1 MISRTFK
8 IRGRSF
14 RIDGDSPKSDCF
26 QLFVDDSRFWFRI
39 GERLDNTFGILQID
53 MFAPLT
59 FVSLAAWDRVVKET
73 LWMIEFETL
82 DQLPQVDTKERPKGM
97 YSLEALRQV
106 VELYDRSSFGVYG
119 KAEYERQRI
128 SMITG
133 FAPITVKKQIQKCML
148 QGLIP

>member
-1 MISRTFK
+1 MTSRTFK

-14 RIDGDSPKSDCF
+14 RIDGDLPESDCF

-39 GERLDNTFGILQID
+39 GERPDNSFGILQIN

-59 FVSLAAWDRVVKET
+59 FVSLEVWDRVLNET

-82 DQLPQVDTKERPKGM
+82 DQLPQVETEERPKGM

-106 VELYDRSSFGVYG
+106 VELYDRSTFGVYG

-128 SMITG
+128 SKITG

-148 QGLIP
+148 EGWFA